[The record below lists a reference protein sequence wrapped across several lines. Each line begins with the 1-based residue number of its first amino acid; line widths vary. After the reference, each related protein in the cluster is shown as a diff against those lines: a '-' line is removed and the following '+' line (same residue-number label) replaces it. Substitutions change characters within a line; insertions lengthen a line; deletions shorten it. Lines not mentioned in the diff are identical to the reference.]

1 MAGSN
6 ETPDPSPPERLKKP
20 GFLRRVRLW
29 FAARA
34 RRRRMRL
41 PPSGKYFAF
50 ISYRQAAPD
59 KVEAAW
65 LQTALET
72 YDIPSRLATRLKRKP
87 RLGKIFRDSEELAAT
102 PDLWGQIVEALERS
116 ENLIV
121 LCSPRSVR
129 RKWVNDEIAEFI
141 RLGRQD
147 KIYAVLVEGEPAD
160 VFPPALLGISRIAS
174 QDVGLAIDRPDE
186 PLAADLR
193 PDPDIRRGAQRRT
206 ALLRLVAGMLDI
218 GFDDLRNRD
227 QERRARQLARLA
239 IGAVV
244 AFALVSGLGIWA
256 EFNRE
261 AAVRERTAAVS
272 SQALSLARLG
282 DDAWGQ
288 HRVLDA
294 EADFASSLVVKD
306 DPAIREKIL
315 RVRARGI
322 RRLWEA
328 ANRIGGGAL
337 MLSQDGR
344 EVIAAHEDQVI
355 RVWSVADG
363 SSRPMLVR
371 HPAAISS
378 LALSPDGKRL
388 ASGGKNGDVL
398 VFNLA
403 DGALL
408 ERHAPTTASVIALGF
423 DSLGDVWSLSED
435 NVLTRRKTDGTLV
448 KVTIPGAKIGA
459 AIIRANGP
467 EIITGDNKGF
477 VRIIDPDTGAD
488 ISAFKA
494 DPLAI
499 EALAV
504 DASGKRLAEWGSND
518 RYVGTP
524 VPCMCV
530 RIWSLEDPSTPQELA
545 ESPGYPSA
553 NGLAFS
559 PDGTAVAIATLSGLE
574 VWNTTTGQLQKTG
587 KGRTAEIKWA
597 PAFSLDGKQVFAI
610 GSYLG
615 RYAVAPLAPVDWLK
629 GHAGAVEGLAFSPD
643 GKTLVS
649 AGLEGGIRFYD
660 PATGSER
667 RVLDGDPSGLLRIG
681 FDAAG
686 RYLLGCTTGGAAKIW
701 DTEAPD
707 GAPSAIS
714 TGRPFANQCASFQ
727 PTTGRLAVLRGN
739 DVGFFS
745 PTGEL
750 EEGTALKDINP
761 AGLIYSPDGS
771 TLAVVNTSNQI
782 TFYTMTYYGV
792 PEPVQLAPAF
802 DGAPRLAFSPSGR
815 LFAAAGNQLL
825 LIWQA
830 DKPGQPVHEVNLP
843 SAANDIAFS
852 PDGQLIAAAMYGEV
866 AVIDA
871 ISGTIIARF
880 NPYQVY
886 QSHIARVAFD
896 PSGTR
901 LVVGTD
907 QGVVHAYSIGDAVE
921 TRTIRPPDRMPGDYS
936 FTPAIAFSP
945 KLPIAAV
952 SGYDRSIRLY
962 DLTTGSVTDT
972 IPGSF
977 GQAHGLAFS
986 PDGRQLMAGSQTGMI
1001 RVVDLDGHA
1010 ERDITVGKADQ
1021 QVHMVTP
1028 SSDPARFAFATDETG
1043 EENAEAKTIV
1053 VWNTDTGKSEA
1064 VLNGHGRS
1072 VLSLAFDPAAPI
1084 LASASYDTTARLW
1097 DLTRPGQYKELVG
1110 HGGSVTSIAFSPD
1123 GKWVATAARDG
1134 FVRVF
1139 DVGTAAQI
1147 ATLFA
1152 ATGSDY
1158 VEAVSFAPAGDLLIA
1173 SGQGG
1178 TILWQAGN
1186 WAAVLHLDGH
1196 DDEWVQSAAVDPTG
1210 TWLLTTSQD
1219 PYIRVWN
1226 LKALADFQKSLPASI
1241 LADSVARAGDGG
1253 LLGAHSDWRAAVP

>member
-1 MAGSN
+1 M
-6 ETPDPSPPERLKKP
+6 P

-34 RRRRMRL
+34 RRRHMRL
-41 PPSGKYFAF
+41 PPSGTYFAF

-72 YDIPSRLATRLKRKP
+72 YDIPSRLAARLKRKP

-102 PDLWGQIVEALERS
+102 PDLWGHIVEALERS
-116 ENLIV
+116 EHLIV
-121 LCSPRSVR
+121 LCSPRSVQ

-193 PDPDIRRGAQRRT
+193 PDPVIRRGAQRRT

-227 QERRARQLARLA
+227 QERRARRLVLLA
-239 IGAVV
+239 IGAMV
-244 AFALVSGLGIWA
+244 ALALVSGLGIWA

-261 AAVRERTAAVS
+261 AAVRERTAAVA

-288 HRVLDA
+288 HRALDA
-294 EADFASSLVVKD
+294 EADFASSLAVKD

-315 RVRARGI
+315 QVRARGI
-322 RRLWEA
+322 RQLWGA

-337 MLSQDGR
+337 VLSQDGS

-363 SSRPMLVR
+363 SSRPMQVR
-371 HPAAISS
+371 HPAAIVS
-378 LALSPDGKRL
+378 LVLSPDGKRL

-408 ERHAPTTASVIALGF
+408 ERYAPTMASVIALGF
-423 DSLGDVWSLSED
+423 DSVGDVWSLSED
-435 NVLTRRKTDGTLV
+435 NVLTRRKTDGTWV
-448 KVTIPGAKIGA
+448 KVTIPGAKVGA
-459 AIIRANGP
+459 AIIRANG
-467 EIITGDNKGF
+467 IIAGDNKGF
-477 VRIIDPDTGAD
+477 VRVIDPATGAD

-499 EALAV
+499 GALAV
-504 DASGKRLAEWGSND
+504 DSSGKRLAEWGTSD
-518 RYVGTP
+518 RYVGKP

-530 RIWSLEDPSTPQELA
+530 RIWSLQDPATPQELA
-545 ESPGYPSA
+545 DSPGYPSA

-559 PDGTAVAIATLSGLE
+559 SDGIAVAIATLSGLE

-587 KGRTAEIKWA
+587 NSTTSDSKRA
-597 PAFSLDGKQVFAI
+597 PVFSLDGKQVFAI
-610 GSYLG
+610 GGYLG
-615 RYAVAPLAPVDWLK
+615 RYSVAPMAPVDWLK
-629 GHAGAVEGLAFSPD
+629 GHAGAIEGLAFSPD

-649 AGLEGGIRFYD
+649 VGLEGGIRFHD
-660 PATGSER
+660 PTTGSEH
-667 RVLDGDPSGLLRIG
+667 RVLDGDPKGLLRIG
-681 FDAAG
+681 FDATG
-686 RYLLGCTTGGAAKIW
+686 RYLLGCTTGGAAKLW
-701 DTEAPD
+701 DIEAPD
-707 GAPSAIS
+707 GVAPWAIS
-714 TGRPFANQCASFQ
+714 TGRSFVKQCASFE
-727 PTTGRLAVLRGN
+727 PVTGRLAVLRGN
-739 DVGFFS
+739 DVGFVS
-745 PTGEL
+745 AAGEL
-750 EEGTALKDINP
+750 ENATAIKDINP
-761 AGLIYSPDGS
+761 SGLVYSPDGS
-771 TLAVVNTSNQI
+771 KLAVVDTSNQI
-782 TFYTMTYYGV
+782 TFYTMTYYGQ
-792 PEPVQLAPAF
+792 PEPVPLAPGF
-802 DGAPRLAFSPSGR
+802 DRTPILAFSPSGR

-825 LIWQA
+825 LVWRA
-830 DKPGQPVHEVNLP
+830 DSPGQPVHEINLP
-843 SAANDIAFS
+843 SEANDIAFS

-866 AVIDA
+866 AIIDA
-871 ISGTIIARF
+871 IAGTIIARF

-886 QSHIARVAFD
+886 QSHVDRVAFD

-907 QGVVHAYSIGDAVE
+907 QGTIHAYSIGDAAE
-921 TRTIRPPDRMPGDYS
+921 TRTIRPPDRMPGEYS

-945 KLPIAAV
+945 KAPIAAV
-952 SGYDRSIRLY
+952 SGNDRSIRLY
-962 DLTTGSVTDT
+962 DLTTGNVTDT
-972 IPGSF
+972 IAGTF
-977 GQAHGLAFS
+977 GQADGLAFS
-986 PDGRQLMAGSQTGMI
+986 PDGRQLIAGSQTGMI

-1010 ERDITVGKADQ
+1010 ERDITVGKPDQ
-1021 QVHMVTP
+1021 PVHAVTP
-1028 SSDPARFAFATDETG
+1028 SSDPARFAFATGESS
-1043 EENAEAKTIV
+1043 EENADTTTIV
-1053 VWNTDTGKSEA
+1053 VWNTTSGKSEA

-1072 VLSLAFDPAAPI
+1072 VLSLAFDSTAAI

-1097 DLTRPGQYKELVG
+1097 DLTHPGQYKELIG
-1110 HGGSVTSIAFSPD
+1110 HGGSVISIAFSPN

-1139 DVGTAAQI
+1139 DVGTAKQI
-1147 ATLFA
+1147 ATLLG
-1152 ATGSDY
+1152 ATGNGY
-1158 VEAVSFAPAGDLLIA
+1158 VEAVSFSPTGDLLIS
-1173 SGQGG
+1173 SGQGD
-1178 TILWQAGN
+1178 TILWRTGS
-1186 WAAVLHLDGH
+1186 WAPLLHLHGH

-1226 LKALADFQKSLPASI
+1226 LKALADFQKASPASI
-1241 LADSVARAGDGG
+1241 LADSIARAGRQLDT
-1253 LLGAHSDWRAAVP
+1253 DR

>member
-1 MAGSN
+1 M
-6 ETPDPSPPERLKKP
+6 
-20 GFLRRVRLW
+20 
-29 FAARA
+29 
-34 RRRRMRL
+34 RM
-41 PPSGKYFAF
+41 PPSGRYFAF

-65 LQTALET
+65 LQSALET
-72 YDIPSRLATRLKRKP
+72 YDIPSRLAMRLQRKP

-102 PDLWGQIVEALERS
+102 SDLWGHIVEALENS

-121 LCSPRSVR
+121 LCSPRAVQS
-129 RKWVNDEIAEFI
+129 KWVNDEIEEFI

-147 KIYAVLVEGEPAD
+147 KIYAVLVEGEPAQA
-160 VFPPALLGISRIAS
+160 FPPALLGISKVAR

-193 PDPDIRRGAQRRT
+193 PDPDIRQGAQRRT
-206 ALLRLVAGMLDI
+206 ALLRLVAGMLGI

-227 QERRARQLARLA
+227 QERRARQLVVLA
-239 IGAVV
+239 IGSMVALAV
-244 AFALVSGLGIWA
+244 VSGLGIWA

-261 AAVRERTAAVS
+261 AAVRERTAAVA
-272 SQALSLARLG
+272 SQALSLVRLG

-294 EADFASSLVVKD
+294 EADYASSLAVKD
-306 DPAIREKIL
+306 DPIIREKIL

-322 RRLWEA
+322 RQLWEA
-328 ANRIGGGAL
+328 PNRIGGNAL
-337 MLSQDGR
+337 VLSRDGTN
-344 EVIAAHEDQVI
+344 VIAAHEDQVI
-355 RVWSVADG
+355 RVWSVAGG

-371 HPAAISS
+371 HPAAITS
-378 LALSPDGKRL
+378 LALSPNGKTL

-408 ERHAPTTASVIALGF
+408 ERYAPTTASVIALGF
-423 DSLGDVWSLSED
+423 DSLGDVWGLSED
-435 NVLTRRKTDGTLV
+435 NVLSRRKTDGALV
-448 KVTIPGAKIGA
+448 KLTIPGAKIGA
-459 AIIRANGP
+459 AIIRPDSP
-467 EIITGDNKGF
+467 EIIVGDNKGF
-477 VRIIDPDTGAD
+477 VRVIDPGTGAD

-499 EALAV
+499 EALAL

-530 RIWSLEDPSTPQELA
+530 RIWPLDDPSTPQELA
-545 ESPGYPSA
+545 ESPGYPTA

-559 PDGTAVAIATLSGLE
+559 ADGTTVAMATLSGLE
-574 VWNTTTGQLQKTG
+574 VWNTTTGKLEKTG
-587 KGRTAEIKWA
+587 DRASSNAEYA
-597 PAFSLDGKQVFAI
+597 LAFSADGKQIFAI
-610 GSYLG
+610 GGYLG
-615 RYAVAPLAPVDWLK
+615 RYSVAPLAPVDWLK

-649 AGLEGGIRFYD
+649 AGLEGGIRFHD

-667 RVLDGDPSGLLRIG
+667 RVLDGDPKGLLSIG
-681 FDAAG
+681 FDAPG
-686 RYLLGCTTGGAAKIW
+686 RYLLGCTTGGAAKLW
-701 DTEAPD
+701 DIEAPD

-714 TGRPFANQCASFQ
+714 TGRSFAKQCASFE
-727 PTTGRLAVLRGN
+727 PVTGRVAVLRGN
-739 DVGFFS
+739 DVGFVS
-745 PTGEL
+745 PAGEL
-750 EEGTALKDINP
+750 EDGTAIKDVSP

-771 TLAVVNTSNQI
+771 KLAVVNTSNKI
-782 TFYTMTYYGV
+782 TFYAMTYYGQ
-792 PEPVQLAPAF
+792 PEPVPLAPGF
-802 DGAPRLAFSPSGR
+802 DRTPTLAFSPSGR

-830 DKPGQPVHEVNLP
+830 DNPGQPVHEVNLA
-843 SAANDIAFS
+843 SEVHDIAFS

-866 AVIDA
+866 AIIDA
-871 ISGTIIARF
+871 ISGVIVARF

-886 QSHIARVAFD
+886 QSHIDRVAFD
-896 PSGTR
+896 PGGTR

-907 QGVVHAYSIGDAVE
+907 QGTIHAYSIGDAVE

-945 KLPIAAV
+945 KAPIAAIN
-952 SGYDRSIRLY
+952 GYDQSIRLY
-962 DLTTGSVTDT
+962 DLATGSVTDT
-972 IPGSF
+972 IPGTF
-977 GQAHGLAFS
+977 GRAHGLAFS
-986 PDGRQLMAGSQTGMI
+986 PDGRQLIAGSQIGMI
-1001 RVVDLDGHA
+1001 RIVDLDGHA
-1010 ERDITVGKADQ
+1010 ERDITVGKPDQ
-1021 QVHMVTP
+1021 PVHVVTP
-1028 SSDPARFAFATDETG
+1028 SSDPARLAFATDESG
-1043 EENAEAKTIV
+1043 KEDADSNTIV
-1053 VWNTDTGKSEA
+1053 VWNTTTGKSEA

-1072 VLSLAFDPAAPI
+1072 VLSMAFDPTARI

-1097 DLTRPGQYKELVG
+1097 DLANPGQYKELVG

-1123 GKWVATAARDG
+1123 GKRVATAARDG

-1139 DVGTAAQI
+1139 DIGTASQI
-1147 ATLFA
+1147 ATLLA

-1158 VEAVSFAPAGDLLIA
+1158 VEAVSFSPAGDLLIA

-1178 TILWQAGN
+1178 TILWQTGN
-1186 WAAVLHLDGH
+1186 WAPLLHLDGH
-1196 DDEWVQSAAVDPTG
+1196 DDQWVQSAAVDPTG

-1226 LKALADFQKSLPASI
+1226 LKALADFQKSSPASI
-1241 LADSVARAGDGG
+1241 LTDSIARAGDAE
-1253 LLGAHSDWRAAVP
+1253 LLGASSDSGKAGP